1 MRKPVFVVVLMNSLL
16 VLAAFRLTAQVYQTG
31 PAGLAQQM
39 PRIYGPYLSNISR
52 VRILQ
57 NQDKLNSPHGGAVN
71 GLGRPVASGP
81 QRNDHSRAASS
92 NNSNNK
98 DTVFH
103 TVEPAFVPQQLAAR
117 LGKTS
122 GERQYIDEI
131 LTKCLNFYTDT
142 AQQKGVPLHDVARA
156 VNYYISTNYY
166 VYSQGKGSTQKQMDA
181 TRDMVRANMV
191 QDENFQRM
199 SDRQKQEA
207 YETLIVLAGFVDLGY
222 GTGAKSSNELLTKPF
237 REMAKQNLETLL
249 GVPIEKIHFTDAG
262 LTID

>member
-1 MRKPVFVVVLMNSLL
+1 MRKQIRVVVLVISLV
-16 VLAAFRLTAQVYQTG
+16 VLTAFPLTAQVYQTG

-39 PRIYGPYLSNISR
+39 PGIYGPYLANMSR

-57 NQDKLNSPHGGAVN
+57 NQHKINSPYRGGVSAP
-71 GLGRPVASGP
+71 GGP
-81 QRNDHSRAASS
+81 APSERQRNDHSGTASS
-92 NNSNNK
+92 NM

-103 TVEPAFVPQQLAAR
+103 TVEPAFVPQQLAAL

-122 GERQYIDEI
+122 QERQYVEEI

-142 AQQKGVPLHDVARA
+142 ARQKGVPLHDVARA
-156 VNYYISTNYY
+156 VNYYISTNYF
-166 VYSQGKGSTQKQMDA
+166 VYSQGKGPTQKQMDA
-181 TRDMVRANMV
+181 TRDMIRANIV

-222 GTGAKSSNELLTKPF
+222 GTGTKSNNELLTKPF

-249 GVPIEKIHFTDAG
+249 GVPIEKIHFTEAG
-262 LTID
+262 LAID